1 MESKASEA
9 YLSTVRSSTTLKKYR
24 LVSRR
29 KAVKKMGG
37 SKACYADMT
46 ISKTTMRIIFM
57 EIATMKAGMSSMRK
71 VLLRYYS

>member
-37 SKACYADMT
+37 SKAYCAAMT
-46 ISKTTMRIIFM
+46 ISKTTIRMIFM

-71 VLLRYYS
+71 VFLRY

>member
-9 YLSTVRSSTTLKKYR
+9 YLIAVRSRTTLKKYR

-37 SKACYADMT
+37 SKACYAAMT
-46 ISKTTMRIIFM
+46 ISRTTIRIIFM